1 MKNTRRGGPG
11 GCAFPI
17 WKRGF
22 SGHRPGSGARRTFS
36 VLHKRRLSEGET
48 AVRQGRSD
56 CGTGCGQREN
66 GKFNRTNITKKLRFL
81 QKISKNRNF
90 FGPSGGI

>member
-17 WKRGF
+17 WKGGF

-48 AVRQGRSD
+48 AVRLGKSD
-56 CGTGCGQREN
+56 CGTGCGRRKN
-66 GKFNRTNITKKLRFL
+66 GKIQPNKYNKKVTIFAENK
-81 QKISKNRNF
+81 QK
-90 FGPSGGI
+90 P